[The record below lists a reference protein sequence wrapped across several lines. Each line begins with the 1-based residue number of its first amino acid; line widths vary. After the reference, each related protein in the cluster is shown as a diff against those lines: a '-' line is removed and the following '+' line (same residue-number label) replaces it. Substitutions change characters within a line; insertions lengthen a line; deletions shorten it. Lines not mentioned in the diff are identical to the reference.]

1 MNADELHAA
10 LCRFEA
16 VSPTTGN
23 RISDER
29 PIPFNLMF
37 QTTVGPS
44 KSAPAFMRPETAQG
58 IFVNFEDLLYYN
70 GNKLPLGVAQVGTA
84 YRNEISPRAGL
95 LRVREF
101 TLAEIE
107 YFVDG
112 ETSNGH
118 PRFADV
124 ADLTLRLRPRK
135 NADTNARKEIETPL
149 VDALEKNGNGII
161 TNETLAYFMGRT
173 WLFLTAVAGIDPKRL
188 RFRQHSED
196 EMAHYANDCWDAEV
210 FTSSHGW
217 IECVGLADRSAY
229 DLTAHGRA
237 TGADLSAFVP
247 YPELRSESR
256 ITVRA
261 NRKALGPRFKR
272 DAEKVAKHLEQ
283 LSEIDAK
290 DFKRNLSDH
299 GYASVHVKEECMGE
313 VEVTADM
320 AEVKEGQVKVTG
332 RNIIPGVIEP
342 SFGINR
348 IMYCLLEHAYFERQT
363 ENEENKE
370 DKASSAVTRSVLRLP
385 PRLAPVHVGVFPL
398 ITKDER
404 QKELARR
411 LSDMLTDADISNVI
425 DTTGAS
431 IGKRYA
437 RTDEI
442 GIPFALTVDSADPT
456 YETITLRYRDT
467 MAQIR
472 ISVCSVVD
480 TLREKISE

>member
-1 MNADELHAA
+1 
-10 LCRFEA
+10 
-16 VSPTTGN
+16 
-23 RISDER
+23 
-29 PIPFNLMF
+29 
-37 QTTVGPS
+37 
-44 KSAPAFMRPETAQG
+44 
-58 IFVNFEDLLYYN
+58 
-70 GNKLPLGVAQVGTA
+70 
-84 YRNEISPRAGL
+84 
-95 LRVREF
+95 
-101 TLAEIE
+101 
-107 YFVDG
+107 
-112 ETSNGH
+112 
-118 PRFADV
+118 
-124 ADLTLRLRPRK
+124 
-135 NADTNARKEIETPL
+135 
-149 VDALEKNGNGII
+149 
-161 TNETLAYFMGRT
+161 
-173 WLFLTAVAGIDPKRL
+173 
-188 RFRQHSED
+188 
-196 EMAHYANDCWDAEV
+196 
-210 FTSSHGW
+210 
-217 IECVGLADRSAY
+217 
-229 DLTAHGRA
+229 
-237 TGADLSAFVP
+237 
-247 YPELRSESR
+247 
-256 ITVRA
+256 
-261 NRKALGPRFKR
+261 
-272 DAEKVAKHLEQ
+272 
-283 LSEIDAK
+283 
-290 DFKRNLSDH
+290 
-299 GYASVHVKEECMGE
+299 
-313 VEVTADM
+313 M